1 MFSLNRRHSNNYIKV
16 GAYYYAMV
24 ELKMVSFICTEM
36 VVTITMMMMMIFSL
50 AYAISS
56 SSLSTDEGK
65 ALRST
70 GWWNNSASHHCTWE
84 FVLCNEADSVIEIN
98 IFGSNKEL
106 GELSK
111 LNFSSFPNLVDLRLY
126 NCGLNGSIPQQIG
139 TLTHLRQ
146 LHLGSNSLTGEL
158 PLSLANLSQLEYL
171 VLYYN
176 RLHDSIP
183 PEFGKMKNLIYLDL
197 SYNNLT
203 GVIPSSLGNLTN
215 FWYLSLGSNHIN
227 DFIPPEIGKM
237 KSLTSLELSYNHLN
251 GVIPSS
257 LGNLTYLTSLT
268 LQGNQ
273 ISGFIPPEI
282 GKMKSLI
289 NLELSYNHLNG
300 VIPSS
305 LGNLT
310 YLTSLTLQ
318 GNQISGF
325 IPTEIGNL
333 KKLSTLDMSDN
344 LISGQIPFQLGNLK
358 EVEYFNLSYN
368 NLSGT
373 VPHSI
378 SENYIFAS
386 TDLSHNSFED
396 QSRAPLQPLD
406 YNKRHQIS
414 ILIFI
419 VSIFATLML
428 SIVVLGF
435 LFHKRRIRKNQ
446 SVETTKVKNGDLF
459 SIWDYD
465 GVIAYQDI
473 IRATE
478 DFDIRYCIGT
488 GGYGSVY
495 RAQLPSD
502 KVVALKKLHGWESE
516 NPAYLKSFE
525 NEVKMLSTIQHRNI
539 VKLHGFCLHNRCM
552 FLVYKYM
559 ERGSLFC
566 MLRDEVEAVELD
578 WVKRVNVVKG
588 IANALSYM
596 HHDCALPIIH
606 RDISSNNILLNSNLE
621 AFVSDFGTARL
632 LDPDSSNQTLI
643 AGTYGYIAP
652 GKQLD
657 NNLH

>member
-1 MFSLNRRHSNNYIKV
+1 MFSLSRPPFNNFNIYIIKV

-24 ELKMVSFICTEM
+24 ELKMVSFIFTEM

-56 SSLSTDEGK
+56 SLSTDEGK

-70 GWWNNSASHHCTWE
+70 GWWNNSDSHHCTWE
-84 FVLCNEADSVIEIN
+84 YVNCNEADSVIEID
-98 IFGSNKEL
+98 IFGSDKEL

-111 LNFSSFPNLVDLRLY
+111 LNFSSFPNLVYLVLY

-139 TLTHLRQ
+139 TFTHLTWLDLRF
-146 LHLGSNSLTGEL
+146 NNLTGEL

-171 VLYYN
+171 FLSNN
-176 RLHDSIP
+176 RLHGSIP
-183 PEFGKMKNLIYLDL
+183 PEFGKMTNLIFLYLH
-197 SYNNLT
+197 YNNLT

-215 FWYLSLGSNHIN
+215 LTHLSLGSNH
-227 DFIPPEIGKM
+227 
-237 KSLTSLELSYNHLN
+237 
-251 GVIPSS
+251 
-257 LGNLTYLTSLT
+257 
-268 LQGNQ
+268 

-289 NLELSYNHLNG
+289 FLKLSYNHLSG

-368 NLSGT
+368 NLSGI

-378 SENYIFAS
+378 SDNYMLALI
-386 TDLSHNSFED
+386 DLSHNSFED
-396 QSRAPLQPLD
+396 QSRAPRQPLD
-406 YNKRHQIS
+406 YNKGSCGEIKGLSRCKKRHQIM
-414 ILIFI
+414 LIII
-419 VSIFATLML
+419 VVSLSATLL
-428 SIVVLGF
+428 LLAAILGF
-435 LFHKRRIRKNQ
+435 LFHKQRISKNQ
-446 SVETTKVKNGDLF
+446 LVEAKKVKNGDLF

-473 IRATE
+473 IQATE

-495 RAQLPSD
+495 RARLPSG

-516 NPAYLKSFE
+516 NPAYMKSFE
-525 NEVKMLSTIQHRNI
+525 NEVQMLSTIQHRNI
-539 VKLHGFCLHNRCM
+539 VKLHGFCLHNKCM

-566 MLRDEVEAVELD
+566 MLRDDVEALELD

-596 HHDCALPIIH
+596 HHDCGLPIIH
-606 RDISSNNILLNSNLE
+606 RDISSNNILLDSKLE